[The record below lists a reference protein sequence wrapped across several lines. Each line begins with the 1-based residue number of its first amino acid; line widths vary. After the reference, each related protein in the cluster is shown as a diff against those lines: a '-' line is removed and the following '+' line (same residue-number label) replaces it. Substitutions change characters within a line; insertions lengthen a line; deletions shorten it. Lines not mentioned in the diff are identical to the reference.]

1 MKRSS
6 WLKNWW
12 ESARAS
18 SRRRSHAARQAEVL
32 EQRQLLSAVSTSGLF
47 IPATGELNLQL
58 GSQENVRIT
67 SQSGSVLI
75 ETATDTATTTG
86 IYSPLASV
94 GTITSANVKSIVIIG
109 GDEKNTID
117 LNGVTAAA
125 FTGLTSIIV
134 DAGNGDD
141 TIIGSPI
148 NRPIDNT
155 IGSPIFGDNIAGGHG
170 NDTINGQ
177 GGADTIR
184 GGDGND
190 SISGGTENDS
200 ILGGDGQDSINGD
213 AGNDSIDSGDG
224 DDTVNAGDGNDSV
237 FGDNGQDALNGDA
250 GDDTLNGDG
259 GTDTLQGGIG
269 ADSLFG
275 GAGNDL
281 VFADSSPSNST
292 MTVPNFFTTDFNNG
306 VPAQL
311 TGTTTLSA
319 VQGYAGLGT
328 GTNTFSGSLL
338 ENATGGTD
346 VAPGTVPQTATR
358 LTLTNLPTHTSID
371 VDFLL
376 AIINSWDGLS
386 AIPPLSSINSPDFFN
401 VRVDGALL
409 FHESFD
415 NVTATGTGQGYNP
428 PAGVQLT
435 PRPFTDLGFS
445 SPSTTLDS
453 AWNLGLDS
461 RFSNIPHT
469 ASTLTI
475 DFFADGAG
483 FQGGTNES
491 WGIDNLSVSLN
502 GVPIVNPAS
511 SDTLVGNG
519 GNDSLFG
526 AGGNDAINGSAGNDS
541 LEGGAGNDAINGEAG
556 ADEINGGDGNDS
568 LLGGAGDDSLN
579 GNAGND
585 QVSGQTGD
593 DSLTGGGGADTLNG
607 GAGNDLVQ
615 SDEQAVSIT
624 NAVTVLE
631 GDSGTTSVTLTV
643 SLASRSTLPITVDFA
658 TLSGTAIAG
667 ADFAPTSGQ
676 LTFDPGVTSLTIV
689 VQVFGETIQESNE
702 AFSVVLS
709 NPVNAVLGLATG
721 IVTIR
726 DDDTPVPVPAPPAAG
741 LFDIQIVFG
750 AGLTA
755 TQQAAFAAAELRL
768 ESIITGDL
776 PDVID
781 PLLGAIDDVRIVASG
796 IAIDGVGGILG
807 QAGPDNVRPVSFL
820 PFSGTMQFDTADLA
834 ALEASG
840 QLQDTILHEM
850 AHVLGFGTIWSLL
863 NLLQN
868 PAQSGGTNP
877 RFTGALATQEYNARF
892 GTTDTSVPVEATGG
906 PGTADSHW
914 RESIFNNELMTGFI
928 NPGPNPLSRVTIAQ
942 FADLGYQVDL
952 SPADSF
958 LRAAANSPAGV
969 RSTAPNNGAVTRP
982 VIHVASPNVLAG
994 ARGTAATGAAR
1005 ANLLDVDG
1013 DVMLGG
1019 DGNDTLQGAAGNDT
1033 LNGQLGDDVVL
1044 GGDGNDLVLG
1054 GSGEDTLDGQAGNDT
1069 LDGQG
1074 GSDTVFGGE
1083 GDDTFWFN
1091 PNNSGIE
1098 TVDGEE
1104 GLNSV
1109 QANGTNSGESITV
1122 AAVGNV
1128 LGITTG
1134 TSTLFITGN
1143 VQNVIVD
1150 GLGGDDT
1157 ITVGDVAGIGHV
1169 KIDVRGGVGDD
1180 LLTAVGANIG
1190 TARLSLSG
1198 DNGNDTLIGSAGD
1211 DTLNGGAGNDA
1222 ANGGA
1227 GNDTVNGDAGND
1239 QLAGGLGNDR
1249 IDGGDGNDFVNGD
1262 AGDDSLIGA
1271 NGNDTLKGA
1280 DGNDTL
1286 DGQAGND
1293 NLNGMAGN
1301 DSVLGGVGLDAL
1313 AGGAGND
1320 TLDGGR
1326 NDDTISGQAGDD
1338 KIRGDH
1344 GHDLIDAGDGNNTVN
1359 GGDGNDTINAADGS
1373 DLIAGGDGNDRINA
1387 GNGNDTIT
1395 GGDGNDSILG
1405 GGGADV
1411 ILGGNGED
1419 VLDGQSG
1426 TDTIAGGQGI
1436 DIIADPDSEIDER
1449 FVLSA
1454 AVLLALQAN

>member
-18 SRRRSHAARQAEVL
+18 SRRRSPAARQAEVL
-32 EQRQLLSAVSTSGLF
+32 EPRQLLSAASTSGLF
-47 IPATGELNLQL
+47 IPVTGELNLQL
-58 GSQENVRIT
+58 GSQENVRIS
-67 SQSGSVLI
+67 SQSGNVLV
-75 ETATDTATTTG
+75 ETSTG
-86 IYSPLASV
+86 TGSFSTLASV
-94 GTITSANVKSIVIIG
+94 GTIASASVTSIVVIG
-109 GDEKNTID
+109 GDDANTID
-117 LNGVTAAA
+117 LNGVAAAA
-125 FTGLTSIIV
+125 FTGLMSIDV
-134 DAGNGDD
+134 DGGNGND
-141 TIIGSPI
+141 TIIGSP
-148 NRPIDNT
+148 D
-155 IGSPIFGDNIAGGHG
+155 FGDSIGGGHG
-170 NDTINGQ
+170 DDTITGQ

-184 GGDGND
+184 AGDGND
-190 SISGGTENDS
+190 SISGGIDDDS
-200 ILGGDGQDSINGD
+200 ILGGDGQDTIAGD

-224 DDTVNAGDGNDSV
+224 DDIVSGGDGNDSV
-237 FGDNGQDALNGDA
+237 FGDNGQDALSGNA

-259 GTDTLQGGIG
+259 GTDTLEGGTG
-269 ADSLFG
+269 ADLLAG

-281 VFADSSPSNST
+281 AFADFSPANST
-292 MTVPNFFTTDFNNG
+292 MTVPNFFRTDFNG
-306 VPAQL
+306 AVPAQL
-311 TGTTTLSA
+311 TGTTTLSL

-328 GTNTFSGSLL
+328 GPDVFSGNLL
-338 ENATGGTD
+338 QNAAGGTEL
-346 VAPGTVPQTATR
+346 APGTVPQTATT

-371 VDFLL
+371 VNFLL

-386 AIPPLSSINSPDFFN
+386 AIPPLNPLNAPDFFN
-401 VRVDGALL
+401 VRVDGVLL

-428 PAGVQLT
+428 PTGVQLT
-435 PRPFTDLGFS
+435 PRPFTDLGFPS
-445 SPSTTLDS
+445 SSTTLDS
-453 AWNLGLDS
+453 AWNLGLDP

-475 DFFADGAG
+475 NFFADGAG

-491 WGIDNLSVSLN
+491 WGIDNLQVSLN

-511 SDTLVGNG
+511 SDTLVGNS
-519 GNDSLFG
+519 GNDTLVG
-526 AGGNDAINGSAGNDS
+526 AGGNDVINGSAGNDS
-541 LEGGAGNDAINGEAG
+541 LDGSAGNDAINGEAG
-556 ADEINGGDGNDS
+556 ADEISGGNGNDS
-568 LLGGAGDDSLN
+568 LLGGAGDDTLN
-579 GNAGND
+579 GNGGND
-585 QVSGQTGD
+585 QVSGQTGN

-624 NAVTVLE
+624 SAVTVLE
-631 GDSGTTSVTLTV
+631 GNSGTTDVTLTV
-643 SLASRSTLPITVDFA
+643 SLASPSTLPVTVDFA

-667 ADFAPTSGQ
+667 ADFGPTSGQ

-689 VQVFGETIQESNE
+689 VQVFGETIQEPNE

-709 NPVNAVLGLATG
+709 NPVNTALGQATA

-726 DDDTPVPVPAPPAAG
+726 DDDTPAPVPVPPVAG

-750 AGLTA
+750 TGLTA
-755 TQQAAFAAAELRL
+755 TQQAAFTAAELRL

-796 IAIDGVGGILG
+796 IAIDGVSGILG
-807 QAGPDNVRPVSFL
+807 QAGPDNLRPVSFL

-840 QLQDTILHEM
+840 QLQDAILHEM
-850 AHVLGFGTIWSLL
+850 CHVLGFGTIWSLL

-877 RFTGALATQEYNARF
+877 RFTGAMATQEFNARF
-892 GTTDTSVPVEATGG
+892 GTADTSVPVEATGG
-906 PGTADSHW
+906 PQTADSHW
-914 RESIFNNELMTGFI
+914 RESIFNNELMTGFLSQ
-928 NPGPNPLSRVTIAQ
+928 GPNPLSRVTIAQ

-952 SPADSF
+952 TPADSF
-958 LRAAANSPAGV
+958 LRAAANSPAGLQ
-969 RSTAPNNGAVTRP
+969 STAPNSGTVTRP
-982 VIHVASPNVLAG
+982 VVHVANPSVLAG
-994 ARGTAATGAAR
+994 ARGSAR

-1013 DVMLGG
+1013 DLLVGG
-1019 DGNDTLQGAAGNDT
+1019 DGDDTLQGAAGNDT

-1054 GSGEDTLDGQAGNDT
+1054 GSGQDTLDGQAGDDT

-1104 GLNSV
+1104 GLNTV
-1109 QANGTNSGESITV
+1109 QANGTNSGEAITV

-1128 LGITTG
+1128 LSISSG
-1134 TSTLFITGN
+1134 TNMLLITGN

-1169 KIDVRGGVGDD
+1169 KIDLRGGVGDD
-1180 LLTAVGANIG
+1180 LLTAAGASIG
-1190 TARLSLSG
+1190 FTRLSLSG
-1198 DNGNDTLIGSAGD
+1198 DNGNDTLIGSSGD

-1239 QLAGGLGNDR
+1239 QLGGGLGNDL
-1249 IDGGDGNDFVNGD
+1249 IDGGDGNDFINGD
-1262 AGDDSLIGA
+1262 AGDDRLNGGV
-1271 NGNDTLKGA
+1271 GNDTLKGA
-1280 DGNDTL
+1280 DGNDSL
-1286 DGQAGND
+1286 DGGAGND

-1301 DSVLGGVGLDAL
+1301 DSVLGGVGLDAI

-1344 GHDLIDAGDGNNTVN
+1344 GNDLIDAGDGNNTVN

-1395 GGDGNDSILG
+1395 GGDGNDSIQG

-1419 VLDGQSG
+1419 SLDGQG
-1426 TDTIAGGQGI
+1426 GLDTVAGNQGI
-1436 DIIADPDSEIDER
+1436 DIIADPVSEIDER

-1454 AVLLALQAN
+1454 AVLLALQGN

>member
-148 NRPIDNT
+148 NRPVDNT
-155 IGSPIFGDNIAGGHG
+155 VGSPIFGDDIAGGHG
-170 NDTINGQ
+170 HDTITGQ
-177 GGADTIR
+177 AGADTIR

-224 DDTVNAGDGNDSV
+224 DDTVNGGDGNDSV
-237 FGDNGQDALNGDA
+237 FGDNGEDALNGDA

-259 GTDTLQGGIG
+259 GTDTLQGGTG
-269 ADSLFG
+269 ADSLLG

-281 VFADSSPSNST
+281 AYADSSPANST
-292 MTVPNFFTTDFNNG
+292 MTMTAFSTNFDNG

-319 VQGYAGLGT
+319 VQGYAGLGA

-338 ENATGGTD
+338 ENATGGTE
-346 VAPGTVPQTATR
+346 AASGTVPQIATTS
-358 LTLTNLPTHTSID
+358 TLTNLPTHTSID
-371 VDFLL
+371 VNFLL

-386 AIPPLSSINSPDFFN
+386 AVTATQAPDFFN
-401 VRVDGALL
+401 VSVDGRVILR
-409 FHESFD
+409 ESFD
-415 NVTATGTGQGYNP
+415 NFRQGLAQGYMAP
-428 PAGVQLT
+428 PAVQLT
-435 PRPFTDLGFS
+435 PLPFTDLGFPS
-445 SPSTTLDS
+445 SMATPNAVDS
-453 AWNLGLDS
+453 AWNLGLDP
-461 RFSNIPHT
+461 RLDRIAHT

-475 DFFADGAG
+475 TLIADGAG
-483 FQGGTNES
+483 FEGGTNES
-491 WGIDNLSVSLN
+491 WGIDNLNVSLN
-502 GVPIVNPAS
+502 GVPILNPAS
-511 SDTLVGNG
+511 SDTLVGNS
-519 GNDSLFG
+519 GNDSLIG
-526 AGGNDAINGSAGNDS
+526 AGGNDAINGNGGDDS
-541 LEGGAGNDAINGEAG
+541 LEGGAGNDALNGEAG
-556 ADEINGGDGNDS
+556 ADEIAGGDGNDS
-568 LLGGAGDDSLN
+568 LLGGAGDDTLN

-585 QVSGQTGD
+585 VVSGQTGN

-615 SDEQAVSIT
+615 SDEQSVSIT
-624 NAVTVLE
+624 GAVTVLE
-631 GDSGTTSVTLTV
+631 GNSGTTDVTLTV
-643 SLASRSTLPITVDFA
+643 SLGFTSALPITVDFA
-658 TLSGTAIAG
+658 TLSGTALAG
-667 ADFAPTSGQ
+667 ADFGPTSGQ

-689 VQVFGETIQESNE
+689 VQVFGETIPELNE

-726 DDDTPVPVPAPPAAG
+726 DDDTPAPVPVPPVAS

-768 ESIITGDL
+768 ESIIIGDL
-776 PDVID
+776 PDEVD
-781 PLLGAIDDVRIVASG
+781 PLLGMIDDVRIAASG
-796 IAIDGVGGILG
+796 IAIDGAGGILG
-807 QAGPDNVRPVSFL
+807 QAGPDKLRLGSFL
-820 PFSGTMQFDTADLA
+820 PFSGMMEFDTADLA

-840 QLQDTILHEM
+840 LLQDTILHEM
-850 AHVLGFGTIWSLL
+850 CHVLGFGTIWSRL

-868 PAQSGGTNP
+868 PAQAGGSDP
-877 RFTGALATQEYNARF
+877 RFTGARATQEFNARF
-892 GTTDTSVPVEATGG
+892 GTTGSSVPVEAIGG
-906 PGTADSHW
+906 LGTADSHW
-914 RESIFNNELMTGFI
+914 RESIFGNELMTGSIDF
-928 NPGPNPLSRVTIAQ
+928 PGPNPLSRVTIAQ
-942 FADLGYQVDL
+942 FADLGYQVNL
-952 SPADSF
+952 SPADSY
-958 LRAAANSPAGV
+958 LRAAANSTASLP
-969 RSTAPNNGAVTRP
+969 STASNSGLVTRP
-982 VIHVASPNVLAG
+982 VIHVASPNVQIS
-994 ARGTAATGAAR
+994 AAR
-1005 ANLLDVDG
+1005 ANLLDTAG
-1013 DVMLGG
+1013 DLLLGG
-1019 DGNDTLQGAAGNDT
+1019 DGNDTLQGADGNDT
-1033 LNGQLGDDVVL
+1033 LNGQLGDDEL
-1044 GGDGNDLVLG
+1044 FGGNGNDLVLG
-1054 GSGEDTLDGQAGNDT
+1054 GSGQDTLDGQAGNDT

-1122 AAVGNV
+1122 AAIGNV
-1128 LGITTG
+1128 LSITSG
-1134 TSTLFITGN
+1134 TSTLLINGN

-1180 LLTAVGANIG
+1180 LLTAAGASIG
-1190 TARLSLSG
+1190 FTRLSLSG
-1198 DNGNDTLIGSAGD
+1198 DNGNDTLIGSAGN

-1227 GNDTVNGDAGND
+1227 GDDTVNGDAGND
-1239 QLAGGLGNDR
+1239 QLGGGLGNDL
-1249 IDGGDGNDFVNGD
+1249 IDGGDGNDFANGD

-1359 GGDGNDTINAADGS
+1359 GGDGNDTINAADGN
-1373 DLIAGGDGNDRINA
+1373 DLIAGGDGNDSINA

-1395 GGDGNDSILG
+1395 GGDGNDSIQG

-1419 VLDGQSG
+1419 SLDGQGG